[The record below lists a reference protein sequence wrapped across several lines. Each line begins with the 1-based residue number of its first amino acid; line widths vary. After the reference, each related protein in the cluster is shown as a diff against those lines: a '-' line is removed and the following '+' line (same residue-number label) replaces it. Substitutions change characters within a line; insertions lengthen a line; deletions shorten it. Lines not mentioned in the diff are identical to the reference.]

1 MLAQLSAI
9 AALLSTAQAVAA
21 NFRVF
26 DSTAYTNTSV
36 GYGSSNIN
44 WIPNYVC
51 SPLVQGGAL
60 PSAAQWQAIVLD
72 WNVYP
77 GYPLVLDCENIYL
90 TSASTADHNLE
101 VMKTLQT
108 WAADVL
114 PEGQIIG
121 WYGLSGNTA
130 ASLYGHYRSLIAN
143 HSAHAFFPSAYTFS
157 SSLSTWNTSLN
168 TVIGKIKAI
177 DTSVPVW
184 PFMWPQYHNSPY
196 DFYSVDLWQS
206 QLQALT
212 ANKDVNGFVIWG
224 GKNHQVC
231 GDACQA
237 IAGKQPWLS
246 AARSYLK
253 ALYGV
258 YGGQPQRSGGQI
270 FTGA

>member
-1 MLAQLSAI
+1 MLAQLSVV
-9 AALLSTAQAVAA
+9 AALLNTVVAA

-51 SPLVQGGAL
+51 SPLVEGGAL

-72 WNVYP
+72 WNIYP